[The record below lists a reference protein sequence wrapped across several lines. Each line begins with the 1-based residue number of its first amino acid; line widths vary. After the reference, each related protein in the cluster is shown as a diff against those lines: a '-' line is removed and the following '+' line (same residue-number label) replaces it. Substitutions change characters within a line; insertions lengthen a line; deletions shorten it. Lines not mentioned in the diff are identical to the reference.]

1 MLSHSPLSPLFIPS
15 TLYSVVLNMVLNVV
29 LNVVLSGTQ
38 YGTQWYLFILI
49 KVTIGAW
56 YDTQS
61 ETYAKLVLV
70 LSGTQCC
77 TQLGTQLY
85 SV

>member
-1 MLSHSPLSPLFIPS
+1 MLSHSPLSPSFIPS
-15 TLYSVVLNMVLNVV
+15 TLYSGV

-38 YGTQWYLFILI
+38 CGTQWYSEKISKVLI
-49 KVTIGAW
+49 GTW

-61 ETYAKLVLV
+61 EIQVKLVLV
-70 LSGTQCC
+70 LSGTQRSA
-77 TQLGTQLY
+77 QLGTQLY